1 MVQALHARVTFAL
14 VIPAYNRAHLIG
26 ETIESALAQRT
37 PFSEIIVVDDGS
49 TDNTLEVLETYRDR
63 ITIIGTKNNGVQS
76 ARNTGIR
83 AATSDYV
90 TLCDSDD
97 LLEPDFLD
105 IFSTWLGAHPQCDVL
120 YSNFVSFNQKTV
132 FGDRFSSSP
141 AGLYDDVVF
150 REDMAMYI
158 DGLVPRIL
166 QFQILFVTGLTIRRD
181 KFDEIGHYDVRF
193 NRVGAEDF
201 EFTLRAVVRAQV
213 GFCRMPLA
221 RVRRHDGN
229 DSADQVRHIDGEIQ
243 IMEYALEHHQGIL
256 AYRAAFDAG
265 MDERCAYVFDAAFA
279 RGEFALAS
287 RMLKKFRQQPQGRR
301 FTIKKVILN
310 MPSMLRLVMW
320 RLTQA
325 R

>member
-1 MVQALHARVTFAL
+1 MVQALHAGVTFAL

-26 ETIESALAQRT
+26 ETVESALAQRT

-76 ARNTGIR
+76 ARNTGIQ

-97 LLEPDFLD
+97 LLEPDFLE
-105 IFSTWLGAHPQCDVL
+105 IFSAWLGAHPQCDVL
-120 YSNFVSFNQKTV
+120 YSNFVSFNHKTV
-132 FGDRFSSSP
+132 FGDRFSASP

-150 REDMAMYI
+150 RDDVAMYI

-166 QFQILFVTGLTIRRD
+166 KFQILFVTGLTIRRE
-181 KFDEIGHYDVRF
+181 KFNEIGPYDVRF

-213 GFCRMPLA
+213 GFCRRPLA

-243 IMEYALEHHQGIL
+243 IMEYALEHHQGML

-265 MDERCAYVFDAAFA
+265 MDDRCAYVFDAAFA
-279 RGEFALAS
+279 RGEFTLAS

-301 FTIKKVILN
+301 FTIKKAILN
-310 MPSMLRLVMW
+310 MPSILRLVLW

-325 R
+325 K